1 MNFNII
7 SMLKE
12 LYSNSKHV
20 LGISYKPTT
29 DAFRK
34 TLKIVLLGTIAI
46 GILGFI
52 ISIIIGFLV

>member
-7 SMLKE
+7 AMFKDF
-12 LYSNSKHV
+12 YTNSRHV

-29 DAFRK
+29 EAFRK

-52 ISIIIGFLV
+52 IALIIGFLV